1 MALRFKGHMLVAL
14 DLVLM
19 LCLVKDWFKVL
30 CTHLINVNLLNLLYF
45 PLAIIIASLSFL
57 SVVLKGLKQK
67 TFNG

>member
-1 MALRFKGHMLVAL
+1 MLVAL

-30 CTHLINVNLLNLLYF
+30 STHLINANLLNLLYF
-45 PLAIIIASLSFL
+45 PLAIFIASLSFL
-57 SVVLKGLKQK
+57 NVVLKGLEQE